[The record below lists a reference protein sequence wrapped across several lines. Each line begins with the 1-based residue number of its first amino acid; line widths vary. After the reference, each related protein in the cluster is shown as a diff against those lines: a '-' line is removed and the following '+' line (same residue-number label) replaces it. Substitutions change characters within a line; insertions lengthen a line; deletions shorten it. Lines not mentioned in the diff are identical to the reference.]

1 MAYIFDPEILHDVAR
16 RAVGQPL
23 DTMIHQIANELSDRY
38 PGHILPA
45 RDREWIFNVAGG
57 AMGQMM
63 VLHSSITEYIMIF
76 GTPIGTEGFSGR
88 FMAEDHFM
96 ILEGEQWSFREGS
109 LQKEVYRP
117 GDRNVLPRGAA
128 KGYRMPDRCFA
139 LEYARGFIPAMLPFG
154 IADSMS
160 STLDA
165 TSVARTFKVY
175 TKAVVGNLVRGKV

>member
-16 RAVGQPL
+16 RAIGQPL
-23 DTMIHQIANELSDRY
+23 DAMITQIASELSERY
-38 PGHILPA
+38 PGHILPM

-109 LQKEVYRP
+109 LEKEIYRP

-175 TKAVVGNLVRGKV
+175 TKAVVGNLARGKI